1 MNTRKRAILRQ
12 RGGEIAKAGRMFF
25 DAVFGA
31 DQEKF
36 FREKGEELE
45 HELVQRG
52 AIVVDGELVED
63 EIPPRRVGSERET
76 RPSATPRPSQNRGR

>member
-1 MNTRKRAILRQ
+1 MNPRKRQILRQ
-12 RGGEIAKAGRMFF
+12 RGNEVAKAGRMFF

-31 DQEKF
+31 DPQKF

-45 HELVQRG
+45 HELAQRG

-63 EIPPRRVGSERET
+63 EIRPRGVGSEHQT
-76 RPSATPRPSQNRGR
+76 HPSVSPARPTNRGR

>member
-1 MNTRKRAILRQ
+1 MNPRKRAILNQ
-12 RGGEIAKAGRMFF
+12 RGGEIVKAGRMFF

-31 DQEKF
+31 DREKF

-45 HELVQRG
+45 HELAARG

-63 EIPPRRVGSERET
+63 DFPPRGVGSEREGG
-76 RPSATPRPSQNRGR
+76 PSAAPRRPQNRGR

>member
-1 MNTRKRAILRQ
+1 MKARTKRILGQ
-12 RGGEIAKAGRMFF
+12 RGNEIAKAGRMFF

-31 DQEKF
+31 DPQTF

-45 HELVQRG
+45 HELAQRG

-63 EIPPRRVGSERET
+63 EPPRRGSRGT
-76 RPSATPRPSQNRGR
+76 RGR

>member
-1 MNTRKRAILRQ
+1 MNPRKRAILNQ

-31 DQEKF
+31 DREKF

-45 HELVQRG
+45 HELAARG
-52 AIVVDGELVED
+52 AIVVDGELVD
-63 EIPPRRVGSERET
+63 EEIGPRGVGSERE
-76 RPSATPRPSQNRGR
+76 RGPSAGPRGPQNRGR

>member
-1 MNTRKRAILRQ
+1 MNPRKKAILSQ

-31 DQEKF
+31 DRETF
-36 FREKGEELE
+36 FRERGEELE
-45 HELVQRG
+45 AELAQRG

-63 EIPPRRVGSERET
+63 DFPPRGVGSERET
-76 RPSATPRPSQNRGR
+76 RPPARPRHPTHRGR

>member
-1 MNTRKRAILRQ
+1 MNPRKRAILNQ

-31 DQEKF
+31 DREKF

-45 HELVQRG
+45 QELAQRG

-63 EIPPRRVGSERET
+63 EIPPRRVGSERGT
-76 RPSATPRPSQNRGR
+76 HPSTSPSAPRNRGR